1 VLYTPNAKPMNR
13 RTFLRLLVSAVFFLF
28 PFQSFAQ
35 EISPKLYQG
44 MRWRMIGPFRG
55 GRSVAVTGVR
65 GQCDVYYFGAVGGG
79 VWKTTNGGLTWQ
91 PISDSLPI
99 GGIGALAVAPSD
111 PNVIYIG
118 TGEADIRS
126 DLSIGGGAYKSSD
139 GGHTWTSLGLQETRQ
154 IGRILVDPRDANT
167 LFVAALGHAY
177 GPNPD
182 RGVYRSTDGGKT
194 WQKVLFKNANTGA
207 VDLAFDPDDPHTI
220 YAALWNAHRP
230 PWSQYPPIGGPGSG
244 VYKSVDGGSNWSQ
257 INGTGLPTGD
267 WGRVGI
273 AVAKREGGN
282 RIYALIEAKDQ
293 SGLYRSDDG
302 GKSWRR
308 VNSDSRIH
316 GREWYFS
323 GVTVDPRN
331 PDVVYLPNVSL
342 YRSTDGGQTIEPIK
356 GAPGGDDYH
365 FMWVDPDDSSR
376 MAVASDQGTV
386 ISTDGGKSWSSW
398 YNQPTAQLYHVSV
411 DNDFPYH
418 VYGAQQD
425 SGTAGTTSRGDYGQI
440 TFRDW
445 APVGGGES
453 GYIVVD
459 PNDANTI
466 YAGSVY
472 GELHRF
478 DRRTGQSHV
487 ISPLVIGNF
496 GAPISKAKYRFTW
509 TSPLAFST
517 KQPGVLYMG
526 SQYLL
531 KTVDRGLSWQPIS
544 PDLTGADPK
553 TANATGPVT
562 VDNAKAR
569 GYGVIYTV
577 APSSVDAGTIWTGS
591 DSGAIF
597 ITRDG
602 GKNWSNVTP
611 QGLADWSKISILDA
625 SPFDAGTAYAA
636 VDCHRLD
643 DYTPYIYRTHDFG
656 KSWTKIS
663 NGIAA
668 PAYVHAVR
676 EDPKRKGLL
685 YAGTETGIYVSFD
698 DGDHWQPLQLNL
710 PAAPVHDLVVKDN
723 DLVIATHG
731 RSFWILDNLAPLRE
745 ITPEIAGS
753 NVHLFKPETAIRIRR
768 NINED
773 TPLPPETPAGKNP
786 PTGAIIDYYLAS
798 APDGE
803 VTLEILDR
811 TNQVV
816 RRYSSSDKPA
826 PHDPAPPFPHYWFQ
840 TEEPLGKAAGM
851 NRFVWDFRYARPRT
865 TGHRYSM
872 ATVYGENDPTLPE
885 GVLALPGDY
894 QARLTVNGKSYTQA
908 FTVVMDPRVKTS
920 AEELAKQFEAEKQIS
935 SAIERNAS
943 ALSAAQNLRDQ
954 LKPLR
959 QQASDRSQTQN
970 IVNNIDAL
978 DRKIVSLAGGEQRR
992 SDQTDAS
999 PNPTLTRI
1007 NGSLAT
1013 LLTVVDSAD
1022 APPSTQAMQA
1032 FEDTQKSLDQLLA
1045 TWQQIQQKELAQ
1057 LNQLLRRAGLT
1068 AISINNASQE
1078 RLPNTGDGE
1087 NY

>member
-1 VLYTPNAKPMNR
+1 MNG
-13 RTFLRLLVSAVFFLF
+13 RTFLRLSFFAAFFLCT
-28 PFQSFAQ
+28 FQSLAQ
-35 EISPKLYQG
+35 EISPRLYQG

-55 GRSVAVTGVR
+55 GRSVAVSGVR
-65 GQCDVYYFGAVGGG
+65 GQRDLYYFGAVGGG
-79 VWKTTNGGLTWQ
+79 VWKTTNGGITWQ
-91 PISDSLPI
+91 PVSDSLPI

-111 PNVIYIG
+111 PNIIYIG

-126 DLSIGGGAYKSSD
+126 DLSIGGGVYRSTD
-139 GGHTWTSLGLQETRQ
+139 GGKSWISAGLQETRQ
-154 IGRILVDPRDANT
+154 IGRILVDPKDANT
-167 LFVAALGHAY
+167 VFVAALGHAY
-177 GPNPD
+177 GANPD
-182 RGVYRSTDGGKT
+182 RGVYRSSDGGAT
-194 WQKVLFKNANTGA
+194 WQKVLFKDASTGA
-207 VDLAFDPDDPHTI
+207 VDLACDPGDSHVV

-244 VYKSVDGGSNWSQ
+244 LYKSMDGGTNWSQ
-257 INGTGLPTGD
+257 ITGSGLPTGD

-273 AVAKREGGN
+273 AVAKRDGGN
-282 RIYALIEAKDQ
+282 RIYALIEAKEQ

-323 GVTVDPRN
+323 GVTADPRN
-331 PDVVYLPNVSL
+331 PDVIYLPNVSL

-365 FMWVDPDDSSR
+365 FMWIDPDDPNR

-386 ISTDGGKSWSSW
+386 ISTDAGKSWTSW
-398 YNQPTAQLYHVSV
+398 YNQPTAQFYHVSV

-425 SGTAGTTSRGDYGQI
+425 SGTAGTSSRGDSGQI

-453 GYIVVD
+453 GYIVAD
-459 PNDANTI
+459 PNDPNTI

-487 ISPLVIGNF
+487 ISPSTIGNF

-509 TSPLAFST
+509 TSPLAFSP
-517 KQPGVLYMG
+517 KEPSVLYMG

-531 KTVDRGLSWQPIS
+531 RTADRGLSWQPIS
-544 PDLTGADPK
+544 PDLTGADAK
-553 TANATGPVT
+553 AANAIGPVT
-562 VDNAKAR
+562 VENAKAR
-569 GYGVIYTV
+569 GYGVIYTI
-577 APSSVDAGTIWTGS
+577 APSPADAGTIWTGS
-591 DSGAIF
+591 DTGAIF

-611 QGLADWSKISILDA
+611 RELADWSKISILDA
-625 SPFDAGTAYAA
+625 SHFDAGTAYAA
-636 VDCHRLD
+636 VDRHRLD
-643 DYTPYIYRTHDFG
+643 DYAPYIYRTHDFG

-668 PAYVHAVR
+668 PAYVHSVR

-685 YAGTETGIYVSFD
+685 YAGTETGVFLSFD

-745 ITPEIAGS
+745 ITPEVAQS
-753 NVHLFKPETAIRIRR
+753 SLHLFKPETAVRVRR

-786 PTGAIIDYYLAS
+786 PAGAIIDYYLAS
-798 APDGE
+798 ATEGD
-803 VTLEILDR
+803 VTLEILDKA
-811 TNQVV
+811 NQVV
-816 RRYSSSDKPA
+816 RRYSSND
-826 PHDPAPPFPHYWFQ
+826 HPAPPDPTPPFPNYWIQ
-840 TEEPLGKAAGM
+840 PEEPLGKAAGM
-851 NRFVWDFRYARPRT
+851 NRFVWDFRYAKPRT
-865 TGHRYSM
+865 TGRRYSM
-872 ATVYGENDPTLPE
+872 ATVFGENDPTLPE
-885 GVLALPGDY
+885 GVLALPGQY
-894 QARLTVNGKSYTQA
+894 QARLTVNGQSYTQP

-920 AEELAKQFEAEKQIS
+920 AEDVAKQFAAEQQIS
-935 SAIERNAS
+935 SAIERDAA
-943 ALSAAQNLRDQ
+943 ALSTARSVRDQ
-954 LKPLR
+954 LKSLR
-959 QQASDRSQTQN
+959 PQASDRSQGQS
-970 IVNNIDAL
+970 IVAAIDAF
-978 DRKIVSLAGGEQRR
+978 DRKLVNLAGSEQRR
-992 SDQTDAS
+992 RDETAADAG
-999 PNPTLTRI
+999 PTLARL
-1007 NGSLAT
+1007 NGTLAT

-1022 APPSTQAMQA
+1022 APPSAQAMQA
-1032 FEDTQKSLDQLLA
+1032 LDGAQKNLDQLLA
-1045 TWQQIQQKELAQ
+1045 TWQQIQQNDLAQ
-1057 LNQLLRRAGLT
+1057 LNQLLRRSGLA
-1068 AISINNASQE
+1068 AISVKPGQGNDLANA
-1078 RLPNTGDGE
+1078 GDSE
-1087 NY
+1087 NDY

>member
-1 VLYTPNAKPMNR
+1 MNGP
-13 RTFLRLLVSAVFFLF
+13 TFLRLPVLALFFLF
-28 PFQSFAQ
+28 NFQSLAQ

-55 GRSVAVTGVR
+55 GRSVAVSGVR
-65 GQCDVYYFGAVGGG
+65 GQRDLYYFGAVGGG

-91 PISDSLPI
+91 PIADSLPI

-111 PNVIYIG
+111 PNIIYIG

-126 DLSIGGGAYKSSD
+126 DLAIGGGVYKSAD

-154 IGRILVDPRDANT
+154 IGRILVDPKDANT
-167 LFVAALGHAY
+167 VFVAALGHAY

-182 RGVYRSTDGGKT
+182 RGVYRSSDGGGT
-194 WQKVLFKNANTGA
+194 WQKVLFKDANTGA
-207 VDLAFDPDDPHTI
+207 VDLAFDPDDSRMI

-230 PWSQYPPIGGPGSG
+230 PWSQYPPIGGQGSG
-244 VYKSVDGGSNWSQ
+244 LYKSVDGGSNWSQ
-257 INGTGLPTGD
+257 ITGSGLPTGD

-273 AVAKREGGN
+273 AVAKRDGGN
-282 RIYALIEAKDQ
+282 RIYALIEAKEQ

-302 GKSWRR
+302 GKAWRR

-323 GVTVDPRN
+323 GVAVDPHN

-342 YRSTDGGQTIEPIK
+342 YRSTDGGQTIEAIK

-365 FMWVDPDDSSR
+365 FLWIDPDDSNR

-386 ISTDGGKSWSSW
+386 ISIDGGKSWSSW
-398 YNQPTAQLYHVSV
+398 YNQPTAQFYHVSV

-425 SGTAGTTSRGDYGQI
+425 SGTAGTTSRSDYGQI

-445 APVGGGES
+445 EPVGGGES

-466 YAGSVY
+466 YAGSTY
-472 GELHRF
+472 GEMHRF
-478 DRRTGQSHV
+478 DRRTGQSQV
-487 ISPLVIGNF
+487 ISPLAISNF
-496 GAPISKAKYRFTW
+496 GMPISKAKYRFTW
-509 TSPLAFST
+509 TSPLAFSP
-517 KQPGVLYMG
+517 KEPGVLYMG

-531 KTVDRGLSWQPIS
+531 KTADRGLGWQPIS
-544 PDLTGADPK
+544 PDLTGSDPQS
-553 TANATGPVT
+553 ANATGPVT
-562 VDNAKAR
+562 VENAKAR
-569 GYGVIYTV
+569 GYGVIYTI
-577 APSSVDAGTIWTGS
+577 APSPLDAGTIWTGS
-591 DSGAIF
+591 DTGVIS

-602 GKNWSNVTP
+602 GKSWSNVTP

-625 SPFDAGTAYAA
+625 SHFDAGMAYAA
-636 VDCHRLD
+636 VDRHRLD
-643 DYTPYIYRTHDFG
+643 DYAAYIYRTRDFG

-685 YAGTETGIYVSFD
+685 YAGTETGVYVSFD

-745 ITPEIAGS
+745 ITAEVAQS
-753 NVHLFKPETAIRIRR
+753 SVHLFKPETAVRIRR

-786 PTGAIIDYYLAS
+786 PTGAIIDYYLAA
-798 APDGE
+798 APEGE
-803 VTLEILDR
+803 VTLEILNGDGKL
-811 TNQVV
+811 V
-816 RRYSSSDKPA
+816 RRYSNNDKSA
-826 PHDPAPPFPHYWFQ
+826 PRDPAPPFPNYWFQ
-840 TEEPLGKAAGM
+840 PEEPLRKAAGM
-851 NRFVWDFRYARPRT
+851 NRFVWDLRYSKPRT

-872 ATVYGENDPTLPE
+872 ATVFGENDPTLPE

-894 QARLTVNGKSYTQA
+894 QVRLTVNGKIYMQP
-908 FTVVMDPRVKTS
+908 FRVVMDPRVKTS
-920 AEELAKQFEAEKQIS
+920 TEELAKQFDAEKQIS
-935 SAIERNAS
+935 SAIEQNAA
-943 ALSAAQNLRDQ
+943 ALSATQSVRDQ
-954 LKPLR
+954 LKSLR
-959 QQASDRSQTQN
+959 QQASERTQGQN
-970 IVNNIDAL
+970 IIANIDTF
-978 DRKIVSLAGGEQRR
+978 DRKIVSLKGSEQRR
-992 SDQTDAS
+992 ADETATTT
-999 PNPTLTRI
+999 NPTLTRL
-1007 NGSLAT
+1007 NATLGT

-1022 APPSTQAMQA
+1022 APPSKQAMQA

-1045 TWQQIQQKELAQ
+1045 AWQQIQQKELPQ
-1057 LNQLLRRAGLT
+1057 LNQLLRRAGLA
-1068 AISINNASQE
+1068 AILIKDASQGE
-1078 RLPNTGDGE
+1078 LTNAGDGE
-1087 NY
+1087 ND